1 MKKDSAWILGFRTWS
16 LTIAIAVV
24 IFVANL
30 VFNMANRGDKFSD
43 ERQDPAAL
51 DAEKAAVQDQDSEP
65 QVPAAGAPILVE
77 NGTSEPE
84 PQGPAKTPATSPN
97 ESVVPRSGCL
107 VARFQHKALPGH
119 RDRENCEKH
128 RNFVELGTAKEVAHI
143 NWKSVCLRVDGVPTH
158 FERGSK
164 GIVFGPLAGP
174 ESSISVRYCL
184 GKALCYNDCTPP
196 RDGFLEAIGASLKRE
211 KVIPQALAKWDPS
224 DPAEDPDPTAG
235 LEAELGDQISI
246 QHGLVLFKDW
256 QNTSRS
262 QGCGASVAST
272 TLLASSR

>member
-1 MKKDSAWILGFRTWS
+1 MKKVLARILGFRTWS
-16 LTIAIAVV
+16 LIAIAVV

-30 VFNMANRGDKFSD
+30 VLNMVNMVDRSNG
-43 ERQDPAAL
+43 ERKDPTAA

-65 QVPAAGAPILVE
+65 QVPAAGVPILVE
-77 NGTSEPE
+77 NSTSESE
-84 PQGPAKTPATSPN
+84 PQALTKTPGASLN
-97 ESVVPRSGCL
+97 EGSVPRSGCV

-119 RDRENCEKH
+119 RDRENCGKH
-128 RNFVELGTAKEVAHI
+128 RNFVELGTAKDLAHI

-184 GKALCYNDCTPP
+184 GKASCNNDCTPP
-196 RDGFLEAIGASLKRE
+196 RDGFLDAIGASLKRE

-224 DPAEDPDPTAG
+224 DPSEDPDPTAG
-235 LEAELGDQISI
+235 FEAELGEQISI

-262 QGCGASVAST
+262 QGCGATVAST